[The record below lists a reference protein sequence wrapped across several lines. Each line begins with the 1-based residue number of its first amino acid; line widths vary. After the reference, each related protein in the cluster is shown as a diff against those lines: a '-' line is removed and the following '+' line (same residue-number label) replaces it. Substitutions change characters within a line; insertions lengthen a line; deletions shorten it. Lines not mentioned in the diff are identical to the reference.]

1 MNEVARITVDGRPHE
16 VPAEGTLLEALRRL
30 GHEIPTLC
38 NDERLRPH
46 SVCRMCVV
54 SLEGHPLPVPSCST
68 PVADGMVVYT
78 TSPAVETDRR
88 DVLLLLAR
96 RHPVAALHD
105 PEEHPFAR
113 YVRQAGLEGEL
124 RGATGP
130 ARVDDSHPYIHVD
143 MSRCID
149 CYRCARICDEVQG
162 QFVWKVWNR
171 GDEIEFHPDSGTTLL
186 ASSCVACGA
195 CVSACPTG
203 ALEDKTL
210 LERGPSTAS
219 TRTTCPYCGVGCEMD
234 VRTRGGRI
242 VQVLPVLDAP
252 VNKGHLCVKG
262 RYAFE
267 FVESPDRLTTPL
279 LREGAGWRRASWD
292 EAVAFVAARLL
303 DIVARHGPESVAV
316 LGSAR
321 ATNEENYVA
330 QKFARVAIGT
340 NNVDSCARVCHAPSA
355 RALSGMLGTGAAT
368 SSFDD
373 IERARTILLCG
384 ANATA
389 GHPVVGARIKQQA
402 LRGANLIVVDP
413 RRIELA
419 SLPGALHLAVRPGA
433 NVVLF
438 NALASVIVEEG
449 LFDEAF
455 LRDRV
460 DGWESFRQLVARFR
474 PEDVAAGCGVAPQL
488 VREAARR
495 YARDTPSISFH
506 GLGMTEHV
514 QGTEGVMTLVNLAL
528 LTGNVGKPGT
538 GINPLRGQNNVQGS
552 AHMGCDP
559 SGLTGLAHIA
569 DAAPLFERIWG
580 APVPRLRGL
589 RLLDMMD
596 AAGEGRLKA
605 LWAMGYDVLLTNPD
619 VARTRRVMEKL
630 ELLVVQDIFMNE
642 TARELAHVV
651 LPSACSFE
659 KDGTFMNAERR
670 VQRVRKAAEPPGE
683 ARTDWEPLCEVARA
697 MGRGQGF
704 GFRSAEE
711 IWEEIRKV
719 WPGGRGITYA
729 RLDRAGLQWPCPDE
743 SHPGTPLLHAQSF
756 ASGSRATLRA
766 IDHAPSP
773 EHTSA
778 EYPLLLGTG
787 RSLYQFNAGTMT
799 MRTRDRILRP
809 TDRLDISPADAE
821 RMGLRDGDRVRVL
834 SRQGE
839 TVLPLHVDERM
850 KPGHVFATFSDPATW
865 LNRVTASH
873 LDPHTGTPEYKL
885 TAVRLE
891 RAEKVDGRTVETAR
905 CGR

>member
-1 MNEVARITVDGRPHE
+1 MSEVVRITVDGTAHE
-16 VPAEGTLLEALRRL
+16 VPAGGTLLEALRRL
-30 GHEIPTLC
+30 GFDVPTLC

-54 SLEGHPLPVPSCST
+54 SVEGHAQPVPSCST
-68 PVADGMVVYT
+68 PVADGMVVRT
-78 TSPAVETDRR
+78 ETPAVATDRR
-88 DVLLLLAR
+88 DVLVLLAR
-96 RHPVAALHD
+96 RHPPEALHD
-105 PEEHPFAR
+105 PEQHPLAR
-113 YVRQAGLEGEL
+113 YLRRAGLEGEL
-124 RGATGP
+124 RGATDPGKI
-130 ARVDDSHPYIHVD
+130 DDSHPYIHVD

-149 CYRCARICDEVQG
+149 CFRCARICDDVQG

-171 GDEIEFHPDSGTTLL
+171 GDAIEFHPDSGTTLL
-186 ASSCVACGA
+186 ESSCVACGA
-195 CVSACPTG
+195 CVSSCPTG

-210 LERGPSTAS
+210 LERGAPTAR
-219 TRTTCPYCGVGCEMD
+219 TRTTCPYCGVGCELD
-234 VRTRGGRI
+234 VRTREGRI

-279 LREGAGWRRASWD
+279 LRDGARWRRASWR
-292 EAVAFVAARLL
+292 EAVAFVADRLR
-303 DIVARHGPESVAV
+303 DVVARHGPDAVAV

-355 RALSGMLGTGAAT
+355 RALSAMLGTGAAT

-384 ANATA
+384 ANATE

-419 SLPGALHLAVRPGA
+419 AVPGALHLAVRPGA
-433 NVVLF
+433 NVLLF
-438 NALASVIVEEG
+438 NAMACAIVEEG
-449 LFDEAF
+449 LVDGAF
-455 LRDRV
+455 LGDRV
-460 DGWESFRQLVARFR
+460 DGWDAFREHIARFR
-474 PEDVAAGCGVAPQL
+474 PEDVADRSGVPPEL
-488 VREAARR
+488 VRRAARL
-495 YARDTPSISFH
+495 YASETPSISFH

-538 GINPLRGQNNVQGS
+538 GVNPLRGQNNVQGS

-559 SGLTGLAHIA
+559 SGLTGLAHVA
-569 DAAPLFERIWG
+569 DPPSVFERVWG
-580 APVPRLRGL
+580 APVPRRRGL

-596 AAGEGRLKA
+596 AAGEGRLKV

-619 VARTRRVMEKL
+619 VERTRRCMQRL
-630 ELLVVQDIFMNE
+630 DLLVVQDIFMNQ

-670 VQRVRKAAEPPGE
+670 VQRVRKVREPPGE
-683 ARTDWEPLCEVARA
+683 ARTDWEPPCEVARA
-697 MGRGQGF
+697 MGKGRGF
-704 GFRSAEE
+704 DFASAEA
-711 IWEEIRKV
+711 IWEEIRQV
-719 WPGGRGITYA
+719 WPAGRGISYA
-729 RLDRAGLQWPCPDE
+729 RLERGGIQWPCPDE
-743 SHPGTPLLHAQSF
+743 SHPGTTLLHEATF
-756 ASGSRATLRA
+756 ASGPRATLRT
-766 IDHAPSP
+766 IEHVPSP
-773 EHTSA
+773 ERTSP

-799 MRTRDRILRP
+799 MRTRDRVLRP
-809 TDRLDISPADAE
+809 TDRLDISAEDAA
-821 RMGLRDGDRVRVL
+821 RMGLRDGERVRVV

-839 TVLPLHVDERM
+839 AVLPLHVDSRIA
-850 KPGHVFATFSDPATW
+850 PGQLFATFSDPATW
-865 LNRVTASH
+865 LNRVTATH
-873 LDPHTGTPEYKL
+873 VDPHAGTPELKL

-891 RAEKVDGRTVETAR
+891 TMPQG
-905 CGR
+905 